1 MDKDLS
7 LIFNQ
12 EAEVNSVGVTIT
24 PTSSVVSLSPQ
35 HKLQDEDDSH
45 CDVNNSIQNQHNPIL
60 IDHSSQSAYVSRP
73 SLHMSHELYKVERIK
88 KF

>member
-24 PTSSVVSLSPQ
+24 PTSSVVSLSP
-35 HKLQDEDDSH
+35 
-45 CDVNNSIQNQHNPIL
+45 
-60 IDHSSQSAYVSRP
+60 
-73 SLHMSHELYKVERIK
+73 
-88 KF
+88 